1 MKTTYFIKNNQL
13 VETSNNEQ
21 AEVSIY
27 KNISTG
33 EKQRFLE
40 EYNLPK
46 DVFYFD
52 NIIPVAPRFEQISNS
67 KLGESLILVI
77 SNITPTN
84 EFVSIE
90 GRLES
95 HIFIKS
101 KQQLFWFINNN
112 KSRFDSEVLSDE
124 NYSFHSIE
132 HILMYAIL
140 HAYSNYAEELS
151 YQKQQIDYLNNQS
164 NKTTSNNLL
173 ALVAETEQNLV
184 LLEHTINSQEHA
196 IRNLLKN
203 EMFTLSLDNPLLV
216 HDVQWYNNLVKKLV
230 HVYRDLFDAVSSLYS
245 DLINNNLNQLMRYL
259 SSLSIIIATS
269 ALVAGLWGMNTG
281 GLPFKDH
288 PIGTFIMIIITLIAG
303 LFMYFFLKQKNFFDD

>member
-184 LLEHTINSQEHA
+184 
-196 IRNLLKN
+196 
-203 EMFTLSLDNPLLV
+203 
-216 HDVQWYNNLVKKLV
+216 
-230 HVYRDLFDAVSSLYS
+230 
-245 DLINNNLNQLMRYL
+245 
-259 SSLSIIIATS
+259 
-269 ALVAGLWGMNTG
+269 
-281 GLPFKDH
+281 
-288 PIGTFIMIIITLIAG
+288 
-303 LFMYFFLKQKNFFDD
+303 